1 MKLNV
6 NSEVY
11 KNKYIISRARAT
23 FRVFSN
29 KEISDGINHINEYH
43 IDDIL
48 DMIDTF
54 MCTVY
59 PRMNVC
65 ERELQ
70 EKILQMYPNMYTCEF
85 EYLVK
90 PFKLDCL
97 DCIRKSLIKYAV
109 LGKIEYSYAT
119 ILYKTPVDE
128 QRKKC

>member
-6 NSEVY
+6 NSELY

-29 KEISDGINHINEYH
+29 KEISDGINYINWCYINNM
-43 IDDIL
+43 IDVV
-48 DMIDTF
+48 DTF

-59 PRMNVC
+59 PRMNIC

-70 EKILQMYPNMYTCEF
+70 EKILQMYPSMYTCEL

-97 DCIRKSLIKYAV
+97 DCIRKSLTKYAIH
-109 LGKIEYSYAT
+109 GKIEYSYAT
-119 ILYKTPVDE
+119 ILCKTPVDE